1 MQVLSD
7 PIARAIAV
15 LRMILNGFRSIP
27 ERLLIQHDGCGEAQR
42 FGLVPEPR
50 GSAVGTPAAGVSG
63 RKLGQRNHVESGRPN
78 VRVPGLGK

>member
-27 ERLLIQHDGCGEAQR
+27 ERLLIQHDGCGEAQE
-42 FGLVPEPR
+42 FGLVPEPW
-50 GSAVGTPAAGVSG
+50 GGAVGTPVQGVSDS
-63 RKLGQRNHVESGRPN
+63 KLRRRNQLESGRPN
-78 VRVPGLGK
+78 VLT